1 MKRIILF
8 IALFSLGFQLA
19 ADDNRFV
26 IHKSG
31 QALTLVCDAAEPTTV
46 HIALG
51 LLADDIE
58 RLTGR
63 RPAIKNTLS
72 RVSGT
77 VIFVGTVEKSRTLQQ
92 LLRNQKAGLQSL
104 GQKWESYLYRFMPS
118 TRQQSQNMLI
128 IAGSDKRG
136 AAYGIME
143 ISRRLGVSPWYYW
156 ADVRPELK
164 TELSI
169 PAVNYDAPEPSVK
182 YRGIFINDE
191 CWGLNAWASQTLDP
205 ETGNIGP
212 ATYKHVFELLLR
224 LKANFIWPAMHPCTN
239 GFYQDLNNP
248 KLAND
253 YGIIVGSSHA
263 EPMLRNNVSEWKTGD
278 FNFFTNREG
287 VLKYWRDRVAESKN
301 YESVYTL
308 GMRGIHDSGMV
319 GASSME
325 EQVRALSEVI
335 GLQREM
341 LQQQV
346 NSDVTRVP
354 QAFTA
359 YKEVL
364 DVYDAGLKLQDDI
377 TLVWPDD
384 NYGYIQ
390 RFSDMSEQQRAGG
403 SGVYYHI
410 SYWGRPHDYLWI
422 SSTHPSLIREEMLKA
437 YSLKSRQL
445 WVVNVGDIKPL
456 EYNTSL
462 FLDMAYDFRPFTAS
476 LSEKMHM
483 MSWLTEIFGET
494 MSVELTDILWR
505 YYQLN
510 FERRPEFMGWS
521 QVEPTRKTHF
531 SEYNHFVSGD
541 EAQKRMDA
549 FNSLA
554 ARVRSLQSQL
564 PLRLQDAFYQLVY
577 YPVINAGHMNKKF
590 LNYEKAH
597 HYALQG
603 RASAND
609 YAVNAMSAYD
619 SIQLETAYFN
629 EQLTLGKWRGM
640 MHSSPRDLPVFDL
653 LPVPHW
659 RFRADGWGVA
669 TEGDEEIR
677 RVSQVAGPTNLPRFS
692 RLTDR
697 SYFLDIFLKGLESVR
712 WTAKPSA
719 DWIKVDQTEGEL
731 VSINGRKQQRL
742 WVSIDW
748 SKLPDADRSF
758 NGSIVIS
765 DEKGDRATIA
775 VSAEQLTDRALK
787 EYPLHVEDNGYVSI
801 FAANFA
807 RKYAGKQYNWEV
819 FEGLG
824 YSGSSVWANPLQ
836 LPPSAKELSE
846 APVLEYDIN
855 FRSTRRITLK
865 LHAIPV
871 HRLTKDHNLRI
882 AVAFDGEEPQIVDFQ
897 TYGRSEEWKLN
908 VLANNALR
916 ETTHQIRSRD
926 KHVLKIY
933 ALDPGVMLDRLE
945 IDCGGLP
952 DAYGVIDETRNVH
965 FESHD

>member
-1 MKRIILF
+1 MKHMILF
-8 IALFSLGFQLA
+8 VLLFVFSLQLQA
-19 ADDNRFV
+19 ADTQF
-26 IHKSG
+26 IIQKPG
-31 QALTLVCDAAEPTTV
+31 QKLTLVCDAAEAKTV
-46 HIALG
+46 HLALE
-51 LLADDIE
+51 LLANDVE
-58 RLTGR
+58 KLTGQRPTIANSMR
-63 RPAIKNTLS
+63 RA
-72 RVSGT
+72 SGT
-77 VIFVGTVEKSRTLQQ
+77 VVFVGTVDKSRTLQQ
-92 LLRNQKAGLQSL
+92 LLRNQKAELQVLS
-104 GQKWESYLYRFMPS
+104 QKWESYQYRFLPS
-118 TRQQSQNMLI
+118 SRQRSQNILV

-136 AAYGIME
+136 AAYGVLE
-143 ISRRLGVSPWYYW
+143 LSRRLGVNPWHYM
-156 ADVRPELK
+156 ADVLPEPK
-164 TELSI
+164 TELSV
-169 PAVNYDAPEPSVK
+169 PAIDYDSPEPSVK

-248 KLAND
+248 KLAD
-253 YGIIVGSSHA
+253 EYGIIVGSSHA

-287 VLKYWRDRVAESKN
+287 VLKYWSDRVAESKN

-319 GASSME
+319 GANSME

-335 GLQREM
+335 DLQRAM
-341 LQQQV
+341 LQDQV
-346 NSDVTRVP
+346 NKDVTRVP

-364 DVYDAGLKLQDDI
+364 DVYDAGLKLQEDI

-384 NYGYIQ
+384 NYGYIH
-390 RFSDMSEQQRAGG
+390 RFSDAGEQQRSGG
-403 SGVYYHI
+403 SGVYYHL

-456 EYNTSL
+456 EYNMSL

-476 LSEKMHM
+476 LSEKQHLMA
-483 MSWLTEIFGET
+483 WLTEVFGQE

-531 SEYNHFVSGD
+531 TEYNHFMSGD
-541 EAQKRMDA
+541 EAQKRIDA
-549 FNSLA
+549 FNALA
-554 ARVRSLQSQL
+554 TRVRSLQSKV
-564 PLRLQDAFYQLVY
+564 PFRLQDAFYQLLY

-597 HYALQG
+597 YYALQG

-619 SIQLETAYFN
+619 SIQLETAYYN
-629 EQLTLGKWRGM
+629 EQMSMGKWRAM

-659 RFRADGWGVA
+659 RFRDDGWGVA

-677 RVSQVAGPTNLPRFS
+677 RTSRINGPTNLPRFS

-697 SYFLDIFLKGLESVR
+697 SYFIDIYLKGLESVY
-712 WTAKPSA
+712 WKATSSA
-719 DWIKVDQTEGEL
+719 EWIKVSQTEGEL

-742 WVSIDW
+742 WVSVDW
-748 SKLPDADRSF
+748 SKLPDAVRSF
-758 NGSIVIS
+758 NGSVVIS
-765 DEKGDRATIA
+765 DDKGEKATIS
-775 VSAEQLTDRALK
+775 VSADQFSQSALK
-787 EYPLHVEDNGYVSI
+787 EYPLHVEDNGFVSI
-801 FAANFA
+801 FAENYS

-819 FEGLG
+819 FGGLG
-824 YSGSSVWANPLQ
+824 YSGNSVWADPLQ
-836 LPPSAKELSE
+836 LAPSARELSE
-846 APVLEYDIN
+846 APVLEYDIH
-855 FRSTRRITLK
+855 FRSTRRVKLK
-865 LHAIPV
+865 IHAIPV
-871 HRLTKDHNLRI
+871 HTLTREHKLRI
-882 AVAFDGEEPQIVDFQ
+882 AVAFDGEEPKVIDFQ

-916 ETTHQIRSRD
+916 ETTHQIRSRGN
-926 KHVLKIY
+926 HVLKIY

-952 DAYGVIDETRNVH
+952 DAYGLIDETRNMH